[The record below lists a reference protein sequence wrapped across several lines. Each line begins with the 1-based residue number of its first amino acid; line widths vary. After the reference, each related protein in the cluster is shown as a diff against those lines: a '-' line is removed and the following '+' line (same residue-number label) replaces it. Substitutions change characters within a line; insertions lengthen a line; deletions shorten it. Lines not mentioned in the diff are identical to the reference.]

1 MIDKKRK
8 VEDLGV
14 IFEELGQSPMESRV
28 FAYLLLAEPEY
39 KSFDEIR
46 EFLGASKSAVSNA
59 LNRHLK
65 EKSIGYLTFSGD
77 RKRYFKINTKN
88 WLKMAMNSSNKV
100 SMINGVLKDVLEF
113 RKDSGTKEFNDGLI
127 EILDFQTFLG
137 KKIEEALVEW
147 ENK

>member
-1 MIDKKRK
+1 MIEKKRK

-14 IFEELGQSPMESRV
+14 IFEEFGQSPMESRV
-28 FAYLLLAEPEY
+28 FSYLLLAEPEY
-39 KSFDEIR
+39 KTFDEIR

-59 LNRHLK
+59 INRHIK
-65 EKSIGYLTFSGD
+65 DKSVGYLTFSGD

-88 WLKMAMNSSNKV
+88 WLKMAMNSSNTVSKV
-100 SMINGVLKDVLEF
+100 NGVLTDVLEF
-113 RKDSGTKEFNDGLI
+113 RKHSGTKEFNDGLI

-137 KKIEEALVEW
+137 KKIDEALKEW